1 VNDKVHKLFFIS
13 AIGFAIGIALRSF
26 VSSDNFT
33 LTLLFILL
41 GGVLFLYYFFISN
54 KLLQV
59 LMVAIF
65 VFSAGIGMLRFDI
78 ADISTSSEKI
88 NSHMGNKVVLGGVVI
103 DEKDERETNTKI
115 TVRIESIFGEEIDVR
130 NSVLV
135 TTEQYPLWEYGDK
148 VSVSGRLDIP
158 KNFRSDTGREFD
170 YVGFLA
176 KDNIYYQMF
185 YPDLSL
191 LEKDKGNI
199 VKRNLFSLKQSFL
212 ESISVLIPEP
222 HASLLGGLVVG
233 AKQSLGKDLLD
244 KFRITGVIHIVVL
257 SGYNV
262 TIVAEAIM
270 RFFSFIPKRGRFIL
284 GAGSILAF
292 MMMVGAGATVV
303 RASIMALL
311 VVFARATGR
320 THEITIALIVAGLVM
335 LVVNPYILIFDPS
348 FQLSFMATLGLLYL
362 APLIEKYFNF
372 VPTKWQLREF
382 ATATIAT
389 QIFVLPL
396 LIYMMGEVSLV
407 AVFVNLLVLIF
418 IPATMLLGF
427 LAGIIG
433 FVSALLA
440 LPFAYLAY
448 GLLAYELAI
457 VDLFAGI
464 PFASVAIPQIPFW
477 SVVVIY
483 ILYIFIL
490 LTMKKRFK
498 KEND

>member
-1 VNDKVHKLFFIS
+1 MKAQHKIFFIS
-13 AIGFAIGIALRSF
+13 AIGFTFGIALRSF
-26 VSSDNFT
+26 FSIDNFT
-33 LTLLFILL
+33 LTLLFIFL
-41 GGVLFLYYFFISN
+41 GSVLFLYYFFIAN
-54 KLLQV
+54 KLFYV
-59 LMVAIF
+59 LAVAIF
-65 VFSAGIGMLRFDI
+65 VFGTGVGVLRFDI
-78 ADISTSSEKI
+78 AEVSTTSEKI
-88 NSHMGNKVVLGGVVI
+88 NSHVGSEVILEGVVV
-103 DEKDERETNTKI
+103 DEKDERESNTKI
-115 TVRIESIFGEEIDVR
+115 TVRIENIFGEDVDVR
-130 NSVLV
+130 NNILI
-135 TTEQYPLWEYGDK
+135 TTEQYPLWEYGDR
-148 VSVSGRLDIP
+148 VSVNGRLDVP
-158 KNFRSDTGREFD
+158 KNFTSDTGREFN

-185 YPDLSL
+185 YPEISL

-199 VKRNLFSLKQSFL
+199 VKRGLFSLKQSFL
-212 ESISVLIPEP
+212 ESVSVLIPEP

-233 AKQSLGKDLLD
+233 AKQSLGKELLD

-270 RFFSFIPKRGRFIL
+270 RFFSFIPKTGRFIL
-284 GAGSILAF
+284 GAGSILGF

-303 RASIMALL
+303 RASIMALI

-320 THEITIALIVAGLVM
+320 TNEITIALVVAGLVM
-335 LVVNPYILIFDPS
+335 LFVNPYILIFDPS

-396 LIYMMGEVSLV
+396 LIYMMGEISLV
-407 AVFVNLLVLIF
+407 AVFVNLLILIF

-433 FVSALLA
+433 FVSVLLA

-448 GLLAYELAI
+448 GLLAYELT
-457 VDLFAGI
+457 VVELFSNI
-464 PFASVAIPQIPFW
+464 PFASVTVPQISFLA
-477 SVVVIY
+477 VVIIY
-483 ILYIFIL
+483 TAYIFVL
-490 LTMKKRFK
+490 LRMQKRFK
-498 KEND
+498 HEHD